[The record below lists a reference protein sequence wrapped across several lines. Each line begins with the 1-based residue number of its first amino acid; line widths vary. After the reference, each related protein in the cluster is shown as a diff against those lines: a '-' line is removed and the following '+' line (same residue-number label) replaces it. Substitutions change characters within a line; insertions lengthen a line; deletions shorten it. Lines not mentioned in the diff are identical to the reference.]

1 MNRHVLPRYIALV
14 ALLAAVPAAGMAAEV
29 KGTDR
34 QTVCSAA
41 RDQAR
46 KEAGKKV
53 QLSECKCSKPAAD
66 GVMTCSVTA
75 Q

>member
-1 MNRHVLPRYIALV
+1 MRGRIVVAGVLAGLMAL
-14 ALLAAVPAAGMAAEV
+14 APTLSLAAET

-34 QTVCSAA
+34 QTACSAA

-53 QLSECKCSKPAAD
+53 QLGSCKCSQPDAA

>member
-1 MNRHVLPRYIALV
+1 MRISGIVVGMLTGLMAAAPV
-14 ALLAAVPAAGMAAEV
+14 VSLAAEST
-29 KGTDR
+29 GTDR
-34 QTVCSAA
+34 QTACSAA

-53 QLSECKCSKPAAD
+53 QLSECKCSKPGAD
-66 GVMTCSVTA
+66 GVMTCTVTS

>member
-1 MNRHVLPRYIALV
+1 MRISGIVIGMLAG
-14 ALLAAVPAAGMAAEV
+14 LLATVPAMSLAAEST
-29 KGTDR
+29 GTDR
-34 QTVCSAA
+34 QTACSAA

-53 QLSECKCSKPAAD
+53 QLSECKCSKPATD

-75 Q
+75 K